1 MSTSLAHFVCDFHC
15 VCVCFFFAV
24 FGSGFLCAFVDL
36 HRLVDSRRESNVA
49 AAAAAVVF
57 AQIQIGHGRVEGPL
71 QSLYGR
77 DIAAAAAAAVAR
89 VSVVS
94 RLFGGV

>member
-1 MSTSLAHFVCDFHC
+1 MFR
-15 VCVCFFFAV
+15 
-24 FGSGFLCAFVDL
+24 FLCAFVDL
-36 HRLVDSRRESNVA
+36 HRLVDSRSESNVAA

-57 AQIQIGHGRVEGPL
+57 AQIQIGHGRGEGPL

-77 DIAAAAAAAVAR
+77 DIAAAAAAVAR

-94 RLFGGV
+94 RLFGGVFGVV